1 MENKNYKIDMPTHVL
16 LLLFVFG
23 IYHFIWI
30 YKTTE
35 YTNFLSGKEER
46 NPVGQLL
53 LCMFVPFY
61 IIFWYSKTAE
71 LMDNYLTFD
80 DSNFKTLVVVFSI
93 FLTFVSSIIIQ
104 QKINSAVENAPNIQ
118 TGRIAETSACSK
130 DIYIVMEI
138 KKYKELLDMQAIT
151 KEEFDEKKKQLLNL

>member
-1 MENKNYKIDMPTHVL
+1 
-16 LLLFVFG
+16 
-23 IYHFIWI
+23 
-30 YKTTE
+30 
-35 YTNFLSGKEER
+35 
-46 NPVGQLL
+46 
-53 LCMFVPFY
+53 MFVPFY
-61 IIFWYSKTAE
+61 IIFWYYKTAE

-104 QKINSAVENAPNIQ
+104 QKINSAVETTLIKPTEKIVVS
-118 TGRIAETSACSK
+118 TSSADEI
-130 DIYIVMEI
+130 DIITEI

>member
-1 MENKNYKIDMPTHVL
+1 MENKNYKIDMTTHVL
-16 LLLFVFG
+16 LLLFTFG

-35 YTNFLSGKEER
+35 YTNLLSNKEDR
-46 NPVGQLL
+46 NPVAQLL

-93 FLTFVSSIIIQ
+93 FLTFVSSIIVQ
-104 QKINSAVENAPNIQ
+104 QKINSAVETTLIKPTEKIVSSAFGADEIDI
-118 TGRIAETSACSK
+118 IA
-130 DIYIVMEI
+130 EI

>member
-1 MENKNYKIDMPTHVL
+1 MENKNYKIDMTTHIL
-16 LLLFVFG
+16 LLLFTFG

-35 YTNFLSGKEER
+35 YTNLFSNKEER
-46 NPVGQLL
+46 NPVTQLL
-53 LCMFVPFY
+53 LCMFVTFY
-61 IIFWYSKTAE
+61 IIFWYYKTAE

-93 FLTFVSSIIIQ
+93 FLIFVSSIIVQ
-104 QKINSAVENAPNIQ
+104 QKINSVVENAPIVR
-118 TGRIAETSACSK
+118 TEKIVSSAFGTDEIDIIA
-130 DIYIVMEI
+130 EI